1 METLVLKYGVRDGQ
15 AMASTEVQQQNIALV
30 QIREAILSSHD
41 PQGAQMGMQ
50 TFSWKKLYSIL
61 IYFI

>member
-50 TFSWKKLYSIL
+50 TFS
-61 IYFI
+61 